1 MSADYKLWSVLKEAT
16 LKFFKVAYNFVV
28 IPCSWTRKG
37 IGLSFS
43 GLELKL
49 QIICTVLSYFINLYS
64 NVICNAHT
72 QILRTVKAWFLSALR
87 SGLLTFF
94 SSLVIQESLINFA
107 GERLRSKTDSH
118 CESVF
123 CFCLSASYP
132 IVEFWLVAF
141 AFLSDNYPHVLIG
154 RLR

>member
-1 MSADYKLWSVLKEAT
+1 MWPQRLLSVRVWRIFNNKKQGEFTLLFIFVSADYKLWSVLKEAT
-16 LKFFKVAYNFVV
+16 LKFFKVAYIFVV
-28 IPCSWTRKG
+28 IPCSWTR
-37 IGLSFS
+37 
-43 GLELKL
+43 
-49 QIICTVLSYFINLYS
+49 
-64 NVICNAHT
+64 AHRT
-72 QILRTVKAWFLSALR
+72 EKLRTVKAWFLSALR